1 MEQESQAGESLSAE
15 TRAALAQT
23 SLKYRRRI
31 ELEPVPNYGA
41 RASFTL
47 GEHGAPDR
55 LRFNPSYRDHL
66 DHLVLHELGHAALNY
81 EAGPNDRLRAS
92 IDYAAVSQDID
103 REASR
108 LYGWLPRKRI
118 DEWERSAAW
127 RIVQSLTSHPQ
138 DSIIERTIA
147 ENPAVRGIQERS
159 LRQQAAE
166 LDASVATV
174 LRGESPEKARR
185 ANLALDGAWVSWVAR
200 HLHDPGLASRV
211 ASSPAAKD
219 AAFVLGVLD
228 SVKTRALPDC
238 RAAADRIAE
247 HLGVRSWY
255 TWRQLAI

>member
-15 TRAALAQT
+15 TRAALART

-41 RASFTL
+41 RASLTL

-66 DHLVLHELGHAALNY
+66 DHLVLHELGHAELNY
-81 EAGPNDRLRAS
+81 EADPNNRLRAS
-92 IDYAAVSQDID
+92 IDYGAVAQDID
-103 REASR
+103 CEASR

-127 RIVQSLTSHPQ
+127 RIVQSLTSYPQ
-138 DSIIERTIA
+138 DGIIERSIA
-147 ENPAVRGIQERS
+147 NDPAVRGIQERS

-166 LDASVATV
+166 LDASVAAV
-174 LRGESPEKARR
+174 LRGESPEKVRR
-185 ANLALDGAWVSWVAR
+185 ADLALDGAWVSWIAR
-200 HLHDPGLASRV
+200 HLHEPELASRV
-211 ASSPAAKD
+211 VSSPAAED
-219 AAFVLGVLD
+219 AAFVLGELD
-228 SVKTRALPDC
+228 SVRTRALPDC

-247 HLGVRSWY
+247 YLWVRSWY
-255 TWRQLAI
+255 VWRQLAM